1 MKNIIINNNTFSING
16 NTSITDLLN
25 ITALQNITVED
36 WKKVL
41 EQLYGKAL
49 FKTMDVIINYKIK
62 QYDTSQ
68 NVNSFIYNNKEYWL
82 DKATRVGLMNL
93 INCSKDNIQL
103 VLGDEILELDLD
115 KARNFL
121 AELEVYASKC
131 YVNTQKHLNATKK
144 LLQVEDIIN
153 YDYTTGY
160 PEKIILNV

>member
-1 MKNIIINNNTFSING
+1 MYNKNKIYNLSSSTNIQELLNNSIYDDLTMNDWKILMLETYGTIINS
-16 NTSITDLLN
+16 
-25 ITALQNITVED
+25 V
-36 WKKVL
+36 
-41 EQLYGKAL
+41 L
-49 FKTMDVIINYKIK
+49 FKVINHKIK
-62 QYDTSQ
+62 QYDISQ

-144 LLQVEDIIN
+144 LLQIEDIIN